1 MRWIAV
7 GVEQSATM
15 LWRWREMKEEE
26 GGWAGE
32 GSRKGLV
39 EDPKLQVSISRD

>member
-7 GVEQSATM
+7 VVEQTATM
-15 LWRWREMKEEE
+15 LWREMKEEE

-39 EDPKLQVSISRD
+39 EDPKLQESISRD